1 MTIFHP
7 EPTSTLLSQTQT
19 IFNRREG
26 VFQNPSSAL
35 LDCDLLDIFPGLQGV
50 NPALPAG
57 NETKWLFQSS
67 TEAVLQTCWNSFRDS
82 IIMGFHV
89 VETPIFPNLEAIF
102 SMSIEN
108 LPSRADLIFATPQ
121 IESQTTPQDNFH
133 NEEPITQVP
142 RKRFR
147 PPCRGV
153 DCRTRKDKAP
163 RLQGQNKY
171 GRGGTIKC
179 SRCRQHRR
187 KVLFC
192 PFSSFSYHLVYL
204 Q

>member
-1 MTIFHP
+1 MTVFHP
-7 EPTSTLLSQTQT
+7 EPPSTLLNQTQT
-19 IFNRREG
+19 IVDRRER
-26 VFQNPSSAL
+26 VLQNLSLAL

-50 NPALPAG
+50 NPASPAG
-57 NETKWLFQSS
+57 SETKWLFQSS
-67 TEAVLQTCWNSFRDS
+67 TEAVVQTCWNVFRDS
-82 IIMGFHV
+82 IMGFHV
-89 VETPIFPNLEAIF
+89 AETPIFPNFEALF
-102 SMSIEN
+102 SMSSIEN
-108 LPSRADLIFATPQ
+108 LPSFAGLIFATPQ
-121 IESQTTPQDNFH
+121 IEIEATPQYNFH

-142 RKRFR
+142 RKRFG
-147 PPCRGV
+147 PPFRGV

-192 PFSSFSYHLVYL
+192 PFSIFFIT
-204 Q
+204 